1 MKTFKKL
8 IVTILVAVVVFGVNI
23 PPVMASN
30 RPVIT
35 SNLAIEKL
43 KMEDSGPDL
52 TKGRL
57 ILETLG
63 TEPDGTPYIERVYEH
78 INITHFLLNS
88 SNERTYTATK
98 SYGATGT
105 VEVTATFKFNTL
117 AKEVYVKSSS
127 GRLINGAGYS
137 QFVDLGTSTSGEG
150 TKKAT
155 AKYSCKINRNLG
167 GWATYSVSVS
177 CNYKGK

>member
-63 TEPDGTPYIERVYEH
+63 TEPDGTPYRVT
-78 INITHFLLNS
+78 IKVNKDNC
-88 SNERTYTATK
+88 NNK
-98 SYGATGT
+98 N
-105 VEVTATFKFNTL
+105 FK
-117 AKEVYVKSSS
+117 KPQDCDS
-127 GRLINGAGYS
+127 
-137 QFVDLGTSTSGEG
+137 
-150 TKKAT
+150 
-155 AKYSCKINRNLG
+155 
-167 GWATYSVSVS
+167 
-177 CNYKGK
+177 